1 MDWGPMGS
9 HRRFNMKYLTFLVF
23 MVIACF
29 ALVVKFANG
38 ADNSTSW
45 VLLILFVGAVSLM
58 TIEVI
63 RISKTWKQ

>member
-1 MDWGPMGS
+1 
-9 HRRFNMKYLTFLVF
+9 MKYLTFLVF